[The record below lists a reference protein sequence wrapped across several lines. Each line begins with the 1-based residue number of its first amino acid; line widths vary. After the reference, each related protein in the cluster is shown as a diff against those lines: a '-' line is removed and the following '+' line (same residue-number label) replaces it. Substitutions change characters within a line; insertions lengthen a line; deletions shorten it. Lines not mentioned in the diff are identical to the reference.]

1 MREGIPPVPQ
11 AKRKPSEAALTTSRQ
26 PPRTREVVRLYDE
39 RPVKTMSKLFITLA
53 LAALACSVAPVARA
67 QTAPEQQQA
76 AAPRAA
82 QQHLIGEVTA
92 MDQAAGLIT
101 VRTDAGATVN
111 VKTDERTLYRR
122 LPPGETSLQKAE
134 QITRA
139 DLRAGDRV
147 LVPGALAS
155 STDTTATQVIV
166 TAREVVAERREREDW
181 RRRGVAG
188 RVTALDEGRKTIVL
202 ETRGGRDS
210 ARAVT
215 VDAAGAG
222 VRFLR
227 YAPDSFRRA
236 DARPGAFADIAVGD
250 QLRALGERSADG
262 SRVKAEEVV
271 SGTVERIVGAV
282 ASVDLARG
290 EVVVKNEQ
298 TGQPVVITVGKNT
311 TLRRVPREV
320 AEELAARS
328 EQREARRGERDD
340 AQRREER
347 RNQRREERRREN
359 ADDDATAPQSGG
371 GQRARPAG
379 RNVQQ
384 IFESLP
390 VIKVEDLK
398 KGDTAVVTATVGE
411 DATRATAVSLIAGE
425 ASMLRWL
432 QRFQRVADE
441 LRDMSPGLP
450 GTVMGGNTGSNDEP

>member
-1 MREGIPPVPQ
+1 MF
-11 AKRKPSEAALTTSRQ
+11 
-26 PPRTREVVRLYDE
+26 
-39 RPVKTMSKLFITLA
+39 KLFITLA
-53 LAALACSVAPVARA
+53 LAALACSAAPVSHG
-67 QTAPEQQQA
+67 QTAPQQQA

-92 MDQAAGLIT
+92 IDQAAGLIT

-134 QITRA
+134 RITRA

-147 LVPGALAS
+147 LVPGVPAS
-155 STDTTATQVIV
+155 ATEATAAQVIV
-166 TAREVVAERREREDW
+166 TAREAVAERREREDW

-188 RVTALDEGRKTIVL
+188 RVVALDEGRKAIVL
-202 ETRGGRDS
+202 ETRGGRD
-210 ARAVT
+210 AGRAVT

-271 SGTVERIVGAV
+271 SGAVERIVGAV
-282 ASVDLARG
+282 VSTDTARG

-298 TGQPVVITVGKNT
+298 TGQPVVITVGRNT

-328 EQREARRGERDD
+328 EQREARRGEREGDE
-340 AQRREER
+340 QRREER

-359 ADDDATAPQSGG
+359 AADDATGS
-371 GQRARPAG
+371 QRTRPPG

>member
-1 MREGIPPVPQ
+1 
-11 AKRKPSEAALTTSRQ
+11 
-26 PPRTREVVRLYDE
+26 
-39 RPVKTMSKLFITLA
+39 MSKLFLNLA
-53 LAALACSVAPVARA
+53 LAALACLVTPVSHG
-67 QTAPEQQQA
+67 QTAPPPQQQQA

-92 MDQAAGLIT
+92 IDQAAGLIT

-155 STDTTATQVIV
+155 SAEATAPQVIV
-166 TAREVVAERREREDW
+166 TAREAVAERREREDW

-202 ETRGGRDS
+202 ETRGGRDA

-271 SGTVERIVGAV
+271 SGTIERIVGAV
-282 ASVDLARG
+282 TSIDLARG

-298 TGQPVVITVGKNT
+298 TGEPVVITVGRNT

-328 EQREARRGERDD
+328 EQREARRGARDGD
-340 AQRREER
+340 EQRRQER
-347 RNQRREERRREN
+347 RNQRREERRGEN
-359 ADDDATAPQSGG
+359 AADDAT
-371 GQRARPAG
+371 GQQRPRPAG

-411 DATRATAVSLIAGE
+411 DAARATAVSLIAGE

>member
-1 MREGIPPVPQ
+1 MLRRAG
-11 AKRKPSEAALTTSRQ
+11 L
-26 PPRTREVVRLYDE
+26 
-39 RPVKTMSKLFITLA
+39 
-53 LAALACSVAPVARA
+53 ARA
-67 QTAPEQQQA
+67 DRAEQQQA

-92 MDQAAGLIT
+92 IDQAAGLIT

-155 STDTTATQVIV
+155 STEATATQVIV
-166 TAREVVAERREREDW
+166 TAREAVAERREREDW

-188 RVTALDEGRKTIVL
+188 RVAALDEGRKTIVL
-202 ETRGGRDS
+202 ETRGGRDA

-271 SGTVERIVGAV
+271 SGTIERIVGAV
-282 ASVDLARG
+282 TSIDLARG

-298 TGQPVVITVGKNT
+298 TGQPVVITVGRNT

-340 AQRREER
+340 E
-347 RNQRREERRREN
+347 
-359 ADDDATAPQSGG
+359 
-371 GQRARPAG
+371 QRASDARSGATSDVKSDGGRTPPTMRRAESGRQRPRPAG

-411 DATRATAVSLIAGE
+411 DAARATAVSLIAGE

>member
-1 MREGIPPVPQ
+1 
-11 AKRKPSEAALTTSRQ
+11 
-26 PPRTREVVRLYDE
+26 
-39 RPVKTMSKLFITLA
+39 MSKLCITLT
-53 LAALACSVAPVARA
+53 LAALACFVSPVSRG
-67 QTAPEQQQA
+67 QTAPPQQA
-76 AAPRAA
+76 AAPRAT

-92 MDQAAGLIT
+92 IDQAAGLIT

-147 LVPGALAS
+147 LVPGALAAGEG
-155 STDTTATQVIV
+155 ATVQQVIV
-166 TAREVVAERREREDW
+166 TAREAASERREREDW

-188 RVTALDEGRKTIVL
+188 RVVALDEGRKTIVL
-202 ETRGGRDS
+202 ETRGGRDA

-215 VDAAGAG
+215 VDAADAG

-236 DARPGAFADIAVGD
+236 DARPGAFPDIAVGD

-282 ASVDLARG
+282 TSVDLARG
-290 EVVVKNEQ
+290 EVSVKNEQ
-298 TGQPVVITVGKNT
+298 TGQTVVITVGRNT

-340 AQRREER
+340 DAQRREER

-359 ADDDATAPQSGG
+359 AADDSTAPQSGG

-379 RNVQQ
+379 RSVQQ
-384 IFESLP
+384 IFASLP

-411 DATRATAVSLIAGE
+411 DAARATAVSLIAGE

-432 QRFQRVADE
+432 QRFQRVADD
-441 LRDMSPGLP
+441 LRDMTTGLP